1 MNSLRQEIRTIL
13 DGTGSVRPA
22 ALRRCAR
29 EDWLYA
35 TDLPQAASEEE
46 TDAFLR
52 TAEGIGWKTRKEAGW
67 ILLDRIPETPPEGF
81 FSGPFGPEARCCL
94 SLLRR
99 HPDRKGSAD
108 HVIRILLKAGEE
120 GADAYERACGI
131 LHREW
136 AAALR
141 MGEILPGVATIYFG
155 E

>member
-1 MNSLRQEIRTIL
+1 MNKLRHESRTIL
-13 DGTGSVRPA
+13 DGTDSFRPA
-22 ALRRCAR
+22 ALRRCTG

-35 TDLPQAASEEE
+35 TDLPLAASEEAVG
-46 TDAFLR
+46 TFLR
-52 TAEGIGWKTRKEAGW
+52 RAESGGWRTRKEAGW
-67 ILLDRIPETPPEGF
+67 ILLDRIPEMPPEDF
-81 FSGPFGPEARCCL
+81 YRGPFGPEARCCL

-108 HVIRILLKAGEE
+108 HAIRILLKAGEE